1 MITDSREREYN
12 AQKGARRSTKFKV
25 TESLIVSNMDTELQI
40 PLIVIYEI
48 YYVIDNHV
56 IDEQLCH

>member
-1 MITDSREREYN
+1 
-12 AQKGARRSTKFKV
+12 
-25 TESLIVSNMDTELQI
+25 MDTELQI

-48 YYVIDNHV
+48 YYVVDNHV